1 MKSPKFLF
9 FILPLFLLAGCDSG
23 LRSRSEQFRVNE
35 DTKSAPSETFIGD
48 ATRTSSAKQQQPTTA
63 QVSLNQAGQSQSI
76 AEAMDRKILRDA
88 ELTLEVG
95 VPADVQRRITSIA
108 ETLGGFVVTSESKQ
122 RQTGDGKEELE
133 VNLVV
138 RVPATQFGSALDQI
152 RNTGSRVIQEKITGQ
167 DATEEFIDLEARIKT
182 QKALET
188 QFLEIMK
195 QAHKVEDALEVQRQ
209 IADVRTEIEKLEG
222 RKRFLENRA
231 SLSTITVNLQSPTA
245 IAVNTSGFGR
255 DIRQSVA
262 DSVDV
267 ARGIVLF
274 LIRFVIVMI
283 PVFILIIL
291 PGWLLAR
298 FLLRRARR
306 TRFAREPR
314 RDSLADSQLHSPP
327 DKPDSQ
333 SEPGEK

>member
-1 MKSPKFLF
+1 MMKSPKFLF
-9 FILPLFLLAGCDSG
+9 LIVPLFILAGCDSADR
-23 LRSRSEQFRVNE
+23 LNSESAGKATTTQ
-35 DTKSAPSETFIGD
+35 TKGVAYDSYARKSSEKSEAP
-48 ATRTSSAKQQQPTTA
+48 ATQ
-63 QVSLNQAGQSQSI
+63 QVSLNQASQSQSI
-76 AEAMDRKILRDA
+76 AEAMDRKILRDG

-95 VPADVQRRITSIA
+95 APGEVQRKITSIA
-108 ETLGGFVVTSESKQ
+108 ESLGGFVVTSESKQ
-122 RQTGDGKEELE
+122 RQTMDGKQELE

-138 RVPATQFGSALDQI
+138 RVPATQFGAALDQI
-152 RNTGSRVIQEKITGQ
+152 RSTGSRVIQEKITGQ
-167 DATEEFIDLEARIKT
+167 DVTEEFIDLEARIKT
-182 QKALET
+182 QKALEL

-245 IAVNTSGFGR
+245 IAVNTTGFGR
-255 DIRQSVA
+255 DIREAVA

-291 PGWLLAR
+291 PGWFIAR
-298 FLLRRARR
+298 FALRRMRKLRRASQP
-306 TRFAREPR
+306 ES
-314 RDSLADSQLHSPP
+314 DSVSDSPSDSQPE
-327 DKPDSQ
+327 Q
-333 SEPGEK
+333 PGEK

>member
-1 MKSPKFLF
+1 MMKSPKFLF
-9 FILPLFLLAGCDSG
+9 LILSLFMLAGCSST
-23 LRSRSEQFRVNE
+23 LRSRAESYDSRELASSNKDSEGFVAQE
-35 DTKSAPSETFIGD
+35 DQRALNKPEAP
-48 ATRTSSAKQQQPTTA
+48 AMR

-95 VPADVQRRITSIA
+95 VPADVQRKISSIA
-108 ETLGGFVVTSESKQ
+108 ESLGGFVVTSESKQ
-122 RQTGDGKEELE
+122 RQTVDGKQELE

-152 RNTGSRVIQEKITGQ
+152 RSTGSRVIQEKITGQ
-167 DATEEFIDLEARIKT
+167 DVTEEFIDLEARLKT
-182 QKALET
+182 QKALEQ

-231 SLSTITVNLQSPTA
+231 SLSTITVNLQSSTA
-245 IAVNTSGFGR
+245 IAVNTTGFGR
-255 DIRQSVA
+255 DIREA
-262 DSVDV
+262 LAESVDV

-291 PGWLLAR
+291 PGWFLAR
-298 FLLRRARR
+298 FFLRRARK
-306 TRFAREPR
+306 TRLARRP
-314 RDSLADSQLHSPP
+314 
-327 DKPDSQ
+327 KPDSPVDSQ
-333 SEPGEK
+333 SDSQPDQPGEQ